1 MSNARNARITREI
14 NNFATKSPWGITCTP
29 EKEEVYDVLLVNMLG
44 PKGSPYE
51 RGSFKLVVNIPK
63 RYPFE
68 PPLVKFL
75 TPVYHPNIDKGIPFS
90 TMVMVVGDLLLGRV
104 FEHNVIF
111 FNKVKTVQD
120 KLSTSRWQIKKH
132 FLKKLAVKVSHNY

>member
-14 NNFATKSPWGITCTP
+14 KNFATKSPWGITCIP

-51 RGSFKLVVNIPK
+51 KGSFKLVVNIPK

-75 TPVYHPNIDKGIPFS
+75 TPVYHPNIDKGISLP
-90 TMVMVVGDLLLGRV
+90 TIVMV
-104 FEHNVIF
+104 
-111 FNKVKTVQD
+111 
-120 KLSTSRWQIKKH
+120 
-132 FLKKLAVKVSHNY
+132 